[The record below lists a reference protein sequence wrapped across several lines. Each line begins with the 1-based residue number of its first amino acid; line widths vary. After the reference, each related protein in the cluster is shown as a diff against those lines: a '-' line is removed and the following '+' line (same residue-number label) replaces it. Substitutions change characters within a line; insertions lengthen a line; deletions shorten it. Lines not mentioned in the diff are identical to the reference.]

1 MSEMSKQKSTFSHF
15 KIYQL
20 GARVFNY
27 KIIEILDLNAKIVS

>member
-1 MSEMSKQKSTFSHF
+1 MTEMSKQKSMVSHL

-27 KIIEILDLNAKIVS
+27 KIVEILDLNAKKVS